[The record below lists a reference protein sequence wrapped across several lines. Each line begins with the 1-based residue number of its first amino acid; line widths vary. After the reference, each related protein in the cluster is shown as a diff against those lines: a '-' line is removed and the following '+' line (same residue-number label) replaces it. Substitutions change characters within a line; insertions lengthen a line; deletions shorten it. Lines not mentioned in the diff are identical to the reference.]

1 MSSPAAFLLL
11 RPGWSTAGSSRGSR
25 SSAAAAIAI
34 GEVAADGDVVLPT
47 ACLLRRLLGAHVV
60 WRHN

>member
-1 MSSPAAFLLL
+1 MSSPAAF
-11 RPGWSTAGSSRGSR
+11 PGLVGAPRVSSRGSR

-47 ACLLRRLLGAHVV
+47 ACLLRRLLGAHFV
-60 WRHN
+60 WRHI